1 MRWGFAGNGAVDQAP
16 DTVQLAVC
24 DERVARV
31 SQVLGRYLPAAEYKR
46 CWSKWQPVL
55 QQQQL
60 FAGTPFKNVVGFVQ
74 SVAREYGL
82 DPKRQ
87 RGLRKALF
95 ALSFSGSEE
104 RRSHASKT
112 FQVRRD
118 QIKHIRYNAPGLTK
132 FESATMVVTSP
143 TTVILMTKR
152 GLLLQAPVKILLQN
166 EIDDTDTPS
175 GLLFHGRVRKISTQK
190 LGACYKYRIKVENTE
205 LKTAAR

>member
-1 MRWGFAGNGAVDQAP
+1 MRWGFAGNGAVDQTP

-31 SQVLGRYLPAAEYKR
+31 SQVLRRYLPAAEYKR

-55 QQQQL
+55 QQHQL

-74 SVAREYGL
+74 SVAREHGL
-82 DPKRQ
+82 DTKQ
-87 RGLRKALF
+87 
-95 ALSFSGSEE
+95 
-104 RRSHASKT
+104 
-112 FQVRRD
+112 

-152 GLLLQAPVKILLQN
+152 GLLLRAPVKILLQN

-175 GLLFHGRVRKISTQK
+175 ALLFHGSVRKISPHK
-190 LGACYKYRIKVENTE
+190 LGACYKYRIKVDNTE

>member
-1 MRWGFAGNGAVDQAP
+1 MRWRFAGNGAVDQAP

-31 SQVLGRYLPAAEYKR
+31 SQVLRRCLPPAEYER

-55 QQQQL
+55 QQHQL

-74 SVAREYGL
+74 SVAREHGL
-82 DPKRQ
+82 DPERQ
-87 RGLRKALF
+87 KDLRKALF
-95 ALSFSGSEE
+95 ALSFPGSDDG
-104 RRSHASKT
+104 RSHASKT
-112 FQVRRD
+112 FQIRRD
-118 QIKHIRYNAPGLTK
+118 QIKHIRYNAPGLNK

-152 GLLLQAPVKILLQN
+152 GLLLRAPVKILLQN

-175 GLLFHGRVRKISTQK
+175 ALLFHGSVRKISTHK